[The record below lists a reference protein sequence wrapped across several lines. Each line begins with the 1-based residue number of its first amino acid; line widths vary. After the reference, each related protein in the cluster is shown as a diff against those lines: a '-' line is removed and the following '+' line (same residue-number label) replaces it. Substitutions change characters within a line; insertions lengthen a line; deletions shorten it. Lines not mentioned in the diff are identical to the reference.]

1 MGSIYAQIAAN
12 AFCQGVPLEQGCLL
26 WIRLWA
32 AVCAY
37 PPKLDAAAFWVLYAP
52 IRHPPHRM
60 QGSCCK
66 MFHLQPPTPAALSAK
81 AAKKD
86 APHTRPPFSPHQWD
100 VSAVPVP
107 HPIQS
112 QGQRL
117 CEYFSHH
124 RNFGHGWLLDIQ
136 SAAASLL
143 RTGGFRLSQIW
154 LPAERL
160 RRCKIFVPYSSYPHQ
175 YKCQTCFTPLRGW
188 CFALAADNMKCIP
201 LDHSAM

>member
-52 IRHPPHRM
+52 IHHPPHRM

-117 CEYFSHH
+117 CEYFSHN

-136 SAAASLL
+136 PAAASLL

-188 CFALAADNMKCIP
+188 CFCFGSRQYEM
-201 LDHSAM
+201 HSLGP

>member
-1 MGSIYAQIAAN
+1 MSGQHLCSNSSQ
-12 AFCQGVPLEQGCLL
+12 CLL
-26 WIRLWA
+26 PGSPVRA
-32 AVCAY
+32 RAVFY
-37 PPKLDAAAFWVLYAP
+37 GFVDGLPYVLTPSKLDAAAFWVLYAP

-188 CFALAADNMKCIP
+188 CFCFGSRQYEM
-201 LDHSAM
+201 HSLGP

>member
-52 IRHPPHRM
+52 IHHPPHRM

-66 MFHLQPPTPAALSAK
+66 MFHLQPPTPTALSAK

-117 CEYFSHH
+117 CEYFSHN

-188 CFALAADNMKCIP
+188 CFCFGSRQYEM
-201 LDHSAM
+201 HSLGP